1 MKKRGILNDQLN
13 LLLARLG
20 HGDWVV
26 VADCGL
32 PIPDGIWRI
41 DLALVPGLPSFG
53 DVIRALAEEVAV
65 QRLIVAGEMKAH
77 NPRNLELL
85 RELFPGAELEEV
97 PHEKF
102 KELLMRARAVI
113 RTGEA
118 TPYAN
123 VILESGVIF

>member
-1 MKKRGILNDQLN
+1 MKKKGILNDRLN

-20 HGDWVV
+20 HGDWIV

-32 PIPDGIWRI
+32 PIPDGVWRI
-41 DLALVPGLPSFG
+41 DLALVPGIPSFA
-53 DVIRALAEEVAV
+53 DVVRAVAGEIAV
-65 QRLIVAGEMKAH
+65 QKLIVATEMRD
-77 NPRNLELL
+77 RNSPNLKLL
-85 RELFPGAELEEV
+85 RELFPSAAVEEV
-97 PHEKF
+97 PHAEF
-102 KELLMRARAVI
+102 KELTKRARAVI

>member
-1 MKKRGILNDQLN
+1 MKRKGILNDRLS
-13 LLLARLG
+13 LLFARLG

-32 PIPDGIWRI
+32 PIPDGVWRI
-41 DLALVPGLPSFG
+41 DLALVPGIPSFA
-53 DVIRALAEEVAV
+53 DVVRAVAEEIAV
-65 QRLIVAGEMKAH
+65 QRVIVAAEMRAH
-77 NPRNLELL
+77 SPSHLGLL
-85 RELFPGAELEEV
+85 RELFPSATVEEV
-97 PHEKF
+97 PHAEF
-102 KELLMRARAVI
+102 KELTKRARAVI